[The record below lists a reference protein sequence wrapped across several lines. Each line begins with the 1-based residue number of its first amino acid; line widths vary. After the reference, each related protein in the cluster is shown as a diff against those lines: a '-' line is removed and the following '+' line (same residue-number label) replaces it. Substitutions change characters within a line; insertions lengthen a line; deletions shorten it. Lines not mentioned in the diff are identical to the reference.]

1 LFVYYFLIYIECIK
15 NNNMYQKCYRHSLF
29 LAAILVFDSLA
40 MQAQTI
46 PNADFEVSTAC
57 PTGQTQIAR
66 ASGWTRPTGGTPDYF
81 NSCGYNIGSTVSPS
95 SGNAYAGCFTELTY
109 SPSGISNYKEYI
121 TTHLSAPLTAGVT
134 YTFYF
139 NIAHLYGASPTN
151 MIPNTIN
158 YVDLP
163 ANEQGYIG
171 AVFSTAAPVTANT
184 ENGSANFGAT
194 SLVDAFGSGRVLIPA
209 TNTAVYGTASR
220 NAWVTVTLQYTATG
234 GEEYMTLGQ
243 FRHGITSLPDGQGT
257 YYLFDNFV
265 PALTPLPVSLQS
277 FTATRQGTAALLRW
291 TTAMEQNNK
300 GFELQR
306 SADGAK
312 WMPVDFIPSQASGG
326 NSTMPLSYS
335 YTDVAPLQ
343 GTNLYRLRQLDA
355 DGHQQYSAVQSL
367 YVNEAAV
374 RMYPNPVQSMLYI
387 SGLVNGTSIRL
398 INVFGQEVQSMIS
411 SGAIVNM
418 DMSVLLA
425 GTYMV
430 YCTDAAGRV
439 TADKIVKQ

>member
-1 LFVYYFLIYIECIK
+1 
-15 NNNMYQKCYRHSLF
+15 MYQKRYHQCLLLS
-29 LAAILVFDSLA
+29 AILVFDSLA

-46 PNADFEVSTAC
+46 SNADFEVSTTC
-57 PTGQTQIAR
+57 PTGQTQITR

-81 NSCGYNIGSTVSPS
+81 NSCGYNIASTVSPS
-95 SGNAYAGCFTELTY
+95 SGNAYVGCFTELTY

-134 YTFYF
+134 YTFSF
-139 NIAHLYGASPTN
+139 SIAHLYGASPSN
-151 MIPNTIN
+151 MMPSAIS

-163 ANEQGYIG
+163 VSEHGYIG
-171 AVFSTAAPVTANT
+171 AVFSTATPVSANT

-243 FRHGITSLPDGQGT
+243 FRHGISSLPDGEGA

-306 SADGAK
+306 SVDGAN
-312 WMPVDFIPSQASGG
+312 WMSVEFIPSRATGG

-335 YTDVAPLQ
+335 YTDVVPLQ

-355 DGHQQYSAVQSL
+355 DGHQQYSAVQAL
-367 YVNEAAV
+367 YVNEVAV

-387 SGLVNGTSIRL
+387 SGLADGTSIKL
-398 INVFGQEVQSMIS
+398 VNIYGQEIQSMIS
-411 SGAIVNM
+411 SGAAVNM
-418 DMSVLLA
+418 DMSVLPA

-439 TADKIVKQ
+439 TADKIIKE

>member
-1 LFVYYFLIYIECIK
+1 
-15 NNNMYQKCYRHSLF
+15 MYQKCYRHSLF

-81 NSCGYNIGSTVSPS
+81 NSCGYNIASTVSPS
-95 SGNAYAGCFTELTY
+95 SGNAYAGCFTEIMYT
-109 SPSGISNYKEYI
+109 PSGISNYKEYI
-121 TTHLSAPLTAGVT
+121 TTQLSSPLTAGVT
-134 YTFYF
+134 YTFSF
-139 NIAHLYGASPTN
+139 SIAHLYGASPAN
-151 MIPNTIN
+151 MMPGAIN

-171 AVFSTAAPVTANT
+171 AVFSTVSPVTANT

-194 SLVDAFGSGRVLIPA
+194 ALVDAFGSGRVLIPA
-209 TNTAVYGTASR
+209 TNTAVYDTASR

-243 FRHGITSLPDGQGT
+243 FRPGATSLPDGQGA

-265 PALTPLPVSLQS
+265 PTLTPLPVSLRN
-277 FTATRQGTAALLRW
+277 FTATLQGTAAWLQW
-291 TTAMEQNNK
+291 TTAMEQHNK

-306 SADGAK
+306 STEGRN
-312 WMPVDFIPSQASGG
+312 WEPIDFIPSRAADG

-335 YTDVAPLQ
+335 YTDAAPLQ
-343 GTNLYRLRQLDA
+343 GTNLYRLRQIDA
-355 DGHQQYSAVQSL
+355 DGRQQYSAVQSM
-367 YVNEAAV
+367 YFNGEAV
-374 RMYPNPVQSMLYI
+374 RMYPNPVRSVLYI
-387 SGLVNGTSIRL
+387 SGLNSSTSIRL
-398 INVFGQEVQSMIS
+398 IGIYGREIQSHIS
-411 SGAIVNM
+411 SGAAMRLDLSAVP
-418 DMSVLLA
+418 A
-425 GTYMV
+425 GMYTIYM
-430 YCTDAAGRV
+430 TDAAGRV